1 VATARIIYIKNQS
14 DCRHWGELR
23 PLARDIPAMA
33 VGDWIGAEH
42 SNQTHPSREWLS
54 VAVSRVMLSR
64 ELRERTSSWQLSD
77 KQVFTI
83 VLHWIQALRNCR

>member
-1 VATARIIYIKNQS
+1 MMMKVQTTSTRSRASSIQL
-14 DCRHWGELR
+14 GGV
-23 PLARDIPAMA
+23 ARDIPAMA

-64 ELRERTSSWQLSD
+64 DERAHFFLTELSD

>member
-1 VATARIIYIKNQS
+1 MGVRGCGSRA
-14 DCRHWGELR
+14 
-23 PLARDIPAMA
+23 PVLARDIPAMA

-64 ELRERTSSWQLSD
+64 ELREHTSSRD
-77 KQVFTI
+77 AKQISKFI
-83 VLHWIQALRNCR
+83 LHTLR